1 MVWSIIAHNMT
12 DVNNLSG
19 QQKAELNVATFLS
32 WAASKTNA
40 DFKEMVTRGQ
50 LNRMEIAKETG
61 FAKSVLTQNPRV
73 RECLQDLENR
83 LRAQGI
89 LPPMVERSAG
99 TEPTSSVNTDATN
112 ARGAADKAR
121 LKRLEAEN
129 AALKAE
135 LMGLRS
141 QLKRYATMD
150 IVLASTGRLPR

>member
-1 MVWSIIAHNMT
+1 MWSIIAHNMT

-19 QQKAELNVATFLS
+19 QQKAELNVSTFLS

-83 LRAQGI
+83 LRAENI
-89 LPPMVERSAG
+89 LPSLVERSAG
-99 TEPTSSVNTDATN
+99 LEPSSAVSTDATN
-112 ARGAADKAR
+112 ARAAADKAR

-141 QLKRYATMD
+141 QLKRYATMES
-150 IVLASTGRLPR
+150 VLTSTGRLPR

>member
-1 MVWSIIAHNMT
+1 MT

-19 QQKAELNVATFLS
+19 QQKAGLNVATFLS
-32 WAASKTNA
+32 WAASKTAA
-40 DFKEMVTRGQ
+40 DFREMVVRCQ

-73 RECLQDLENR
+73 RECLQELENR
-83 LRAQGI
+83 LRAEGV
-89 LPPMVERSAG
+89 LPPMVERSTG
-99 TEPTSSVNTDATN
+99 IEPASVVNADAAN
-112 ARGAADKAR
+112 HRAAAEKAR

-150 IVLASTGRLPR
+150 SVLTTTGRLPR